1 MKNYISN
8 PSEAA
13 HLLRTCGVAIMSYTE
28 LEKVVNEK
36 AKFLMSHSII
46 GCKSEI
52 MKLIVKVSK
61 DIGVAP
67 KSKGINLQKPVKHI
81 APDILK
87 LGQSVIRYRNAVSEL
102 IAEELFTTNS
112 ELAEADKIVLSFPEI
127 IKDNTRIAKL
137 RRKVFFSLKEHAE
150 KMLKT
155 KGNMDNI
162 NLSTQRCIDKYS
174 KAVNE
179 ELLLLALDRV

>member
-36 AKFLMSHSII
+36 PTFFMNNNII
-46 GCKSEI
+46 GCKSEV
-52 MKLIVKVSK
+52 MKLIAKVTG

-67 KSKGINLQKPVKHI
+67 KSIGINLQKPVKHI

-87 LGQSVIRYRNAVSEL
+87 LGHSVIRYRNAVSGL
-102 IAEELFTTNS
+102 IAEELFTTTS
-112 ELAEADKIVLSFPEI
+112 ELVLADKIVLSFPEI
-127 IKDNTRIAKL
+127 IKDNPKVAKL
-137 RRKVFFSLKEHAE
+137 RRKVFFALKEHAD
-150 KMLKT
+150 KVLNN
-155 KGNMDNI
+155 KGDIDNI
-162 NLSTQRCIDKYS
+162 NLSTQRCIDKYCKS
-174 KAVNE
+174 VNE
-179 ELLLLALDRV
+179 KLLLLALDRI

>member
-8 PSEAA
+8 PREAA
-13 HLLRTCGVAIMSYTE
+13 HLLRTCGVAIMSYTD

-36 AKFLMSHSII
+36 PKFCMSHSII

-52 MKLIVKVSK
+52 MKLIAKVTY
-61 DIGVAP
+61 DIGVNP
-67 KSKGINLQKPVKHI
+67 KSTGINLQKPIKHI

-87 LGQSVIRYRNAVSEL
+87 LGHSVIRYRNAVSEL
-102 IAEELFTTNS
+102 IAEELFTTIP
-112 ELAEADKIVLSFPEI
+112 ELVSADRTVLSFPEI
-127 IKDNTRIAKL
+127 IKDNSKVAKL
-137 RRKVFFSLKEHAE
+137 RRKVFFALKEHAE
-150 KMLKT
+150 KMLNT
-155 KGNMDNI
+155 KGDMDNI

-179 ELLLLALDRV
+179 ELLLLALDRI

>member
-1 MKNYISN
+1 MENYIGN
-8 PSEAA
+8 PSKSA
-13 HLLRTCGVAIMSYTE
+13 HLLKTCGKAIRSYVD

-36 AKFLMSHSII
+36 AKFCMSHNII

-61 DIGVAP
+61 DIGVSP
-67 KSKGINLQKPVKHI
+67 KSTGINLQKPMKHI

-102 IAEELFTTNS
+102 IAEELFTTTE

-127 IKDNTRIAKL
+127 IKDDTRIAKL
-137 RRKVFFSLKEHAE
+137 RGKVFFALKQHAD

-155 KGNMDNI
+155 KGDIDNI
-162 NLSTQRCIDKYS
+162 NISTQRCIDKYNKEIN
-174 KAVNE
+174 KA
-179 ELLLLALDRV
+179 LLLPVLNRI

>member
-13 HLLRTCGVAIMSYTE
+13 HLLRTCGVAIMSYTD

-36 AKFLMSHSII
+36 PTFFMYNNILGLKQ
-46 GCKSEI
+46 EV
-52 MKLIVKVSK
+52 MKLLIKVIR
-61 DIGVAP
+61 DIGVNP
-67 KSKGINLQKPVKHI
+67 KLKGINLQKPVKHI

-102 IAEELFTTNS
+102 IAEELFTTIP
-112 ELAEADKIVLSFPEI
+112 ELVSADKTVLSFPEI
-127 IKDNTRIAKL
+127 IKDNPKVAKL
-137 RRKVFFSLKEHAE
+137 RRKVFFALKEHAE
-150 KMLKT
+150 KMLNT
-155 KGNMDNI
+155 KGDMDNI
-162 NLSTQRCIDKYS
+162 NISTQRCIDKYS

-179 ELLLLALDRV
+179 ELLLLAMDRV

>member
-1 MKNYISN
+1 MSNYISN

-13 HLLRTCGVAIMSYTE
+13 HLLRTCGVAIMSYTD
-28 LEKVVNEK
+28 LEKVVNK
-36 AKFLMSHSII
+36 KPKFCMSHSII

-67 KSKGINLQKPVKHI
+67 KSKGINLQKPIKHI

-87 LGQSVIRYRNAVSEL
+87 LGKSVIRYRNAVSEL
-102 IAEELFTTNS
+102 IAEELFTTNP
-112 ELAEADKIVLSFPEI
+112 ELSEADKIVLSFPEI
-127 IKDNTRIAKL
+127 IKDHSKVAKL
-137 RRKVFFSLKEHAE
+137 RRKVFFALRNHAE
-150 KMLKT
+150 SMLKT
-155 KGNMDNI
+155 KGDMDNI

-179 ELLLLALDRV
+179 ELLLLALDRI

>member
-1 MKNYISN
+1 MKNYTSN
-8 PSEAA
+8 PREAA
-13 HLLRTCGVAIMSYTE
+13 HLLRTCGVAIMSYTD
-28 LEKVVNEK
+28 LEKVVNK
-36 AKFLMSHSII
+36 KPKFCMSHNII

-67 KSKGINLQKPVKHI
+67 KSTGINLQKPMKHI

-102 IAEELFTTNS
+102 IAEELFTTTE
-112 ELAEADKIVLSFPEI
+112 ELSEADKIVLSFPEI

-137 RRKVFFSLKEHAE
+137 RRKVFFALKQHAD
-150 KMLKT
+150 KMLNI
-155 KGNMDNI
+155 KGDIDNI
-162 NLSTQRCIDKYS
+162 NLSTQRRIDKYC

>member
-36 AKFLMSHSII
+36 PKFCMSHSII
-46 GCKSEI
+46 GCKSEV
-52 MKLIVKVSK
+52 MKLIAKVTH
-61 DIGVAP
+61 DVGVEP
-67 KSKGINLQKPVKHI
+67 NVTGINLQKPVKHI

-87 LGQSVIRYRNAVSEL
+87 LGHSVIRYRNAVSEL
-102 IAEELFTTNS
+102 IAEELFTTIP
-112 ELAEADKIVLSFPEI
+112 ELVSADKTVLSFPEI
-127 IKDNTRIAKL
+127 IKDNSKVAKL
-137 RRKVFFSLKEHAE
+137 RRKVFFALKEHAG
-150 KMLKT
+150 KMLKI
-155 KGNMDNI
+155 KGDMDNI
-162 NLSTQRCIDKYS
+162 NISTQRCIDKYC
-174 KAVNE
+174 KLVNE

>member
-1 MKNYISN
+1 MGNYIGN
-8 PSEAA
+8 PRESA
-13 HLLRTCGVAIMSYTE
+13 HLLRTCGVALMSYTD

-36 AKFLMSHSII
+36 AKFLMSHNII
-46 GCKSEI
+46 GCKSEV
-52 MKLIVKVSK
+52 MKLIAKVTY
-61 DIGVAP
+61 DIGVNP
-67 KSKGINLQKPVKHI
+67 KSKGINLQKPIKHI

-87 LGQSVIRYRNAVSEL
+87 LGDSVIRYRNAVSEL
-102 IAEELFTTNS
+102 VAEELFTTNP

-127 IKDNTRIAKL
+127 IKDNPKVAKL

-150 KMLKT
+150 KMLNT
-155 KGNMDNI
+155 KGDMDNI

-174 KAVNE
+174 KSVNE